1 MKFKPS
7 QHSLPNPGVRAGAGP
22 ATGQY
27 YVTIAGERGMSPDG
41 WHWGYLSGRV
51 PELVKIKG
59 PLVPGTRIQFKRMHG
74 NTATQWAVLRDRKV
88 MPQHSA
94 GLPGATGMPGPGMVG
109 FDAYSMH
116 PGVRVRVPPV
126 PVPNPRKIDLSNMQ
140 IVAPVAVAG
149 VLGLLV
155 VGPLVITPF
164 VLKAFVPKWSY
175 GRRVVAGFGIS
186 LALGAANKLIKTA
199 REPAPT
205 ALILRENPGYGLLEI
220 FSKPAHGAAQTTA
233 NRGVG
238 DIDMIIIHT
247 SEGDPTSSY
256 GPADWFQDPRSNA
269 SAHYNVYGTGTIYQS
284 VQDKDIA
291 WHAGNSAVN
300 KRSIGIEI
308 QARAEK
314 ANWNELQLLQT
325 ARLTAG
331 LARKYGIPIDR
342 EHIQGHVEVSGPG
355 GHEDPGPHFPWD
367 RFIKMVKAADN
378 PFSQAMKTA
387 TNWLLP
393 LSLAT
398 AGLAGLYFLEKY
410 VEKKKVQ
417 R

>member
-1 MKFKPS
+1 MVLMKFKPS
-7 QHSLPNPGVRAGAGP
+7 QYSRPNPGVRMGAGP

-27 YVTIAGERGMSPDG
+27 YVTLAGERGMSPDG
-41 WHWGYLSGRV
+41 WHWGYLSGRI
-51 PELVKIKG
+51 PELVKLKG
-59 PLVPGTRIQFKRMHG
+59 PLVPGQRVQFKRMHG

-88 MPQHSA
+88 MPQHS

-116 PGVRVRVPPV
+116 PGVRVVVPP
-126 PVPNPRKIDLSNMQ
+126 
-140 IVAPVAVAG
+140 A
-149 VLGLLV
+149 
-155 VGPLVITPF
+155 
-164 VLKAFVPKWSY
+164 
-175 GRRVVAGFGIS
+175 
-186 LALGAANKLIKTA
+186 
-199 REPAPT
+199 
-205 ALILRENPGYGLLEI
+205 RENPSYGAALSILA
-220 FSKPAHGAAQTTA
+220 KPAHGAAQTTA

-238 DIDMIIIHT
+238 DIDMVIIHT

-314 ANWNELQLLQT
+314 ANWNELQLLQA

-342 EHIQGHVEVSGPG
+342 EHIKGHVEVSGPG
-355 GHEDPGPHFPWD
+355 GHTDPGPHFPWD

-398 AGLAGLYFLEKY
+398 GTLGFLVLLERKIKR
-410 VEKKKVQ
+410 KKALKGA